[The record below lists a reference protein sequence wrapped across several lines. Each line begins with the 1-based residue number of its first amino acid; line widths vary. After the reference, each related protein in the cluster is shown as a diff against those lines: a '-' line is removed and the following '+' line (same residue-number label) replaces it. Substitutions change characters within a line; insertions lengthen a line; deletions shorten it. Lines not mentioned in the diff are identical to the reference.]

1 MTLTIND
8 TRGQTD
14 GLRER
19 LFHTPYITIT
29 DEKVV
34 VNHVGRIWEYNLA
47 DVHRFELREYRGYGP
62 RFYISTAIISVHYK
76 RNVEAKKMK
85 EAKGM
90 DGINRKMNVAM
101 TNAQDG
107 IHANNLTMKP
117 KQLCDLLNEA
127 TSATL
132 ASFLKQGSCRN
143 SSRILSLNGSWR
155 LIFTNRNK

>member
-1 MTLTIND
+1 
-8 TRGQTD
+8 
-14 GLRER
+14 

-85 EAKGM
+85 EV
-90 DGINRKMNVAM
+90 N
-101 TNAQDG
+101 
-107 IHANNLTMKP
+107 
-117 KQLCDLLNEA
+117 

-143 SSRILSLNGSWR
+143 TSRILSLNGTWR